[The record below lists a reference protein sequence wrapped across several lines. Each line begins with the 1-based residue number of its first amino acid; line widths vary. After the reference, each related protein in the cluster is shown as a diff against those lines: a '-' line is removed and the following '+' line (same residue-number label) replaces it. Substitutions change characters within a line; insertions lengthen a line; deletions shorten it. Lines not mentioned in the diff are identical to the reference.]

1 METSQLF
8 RLPTVEWRKVLQF
21 EHVISTEDDVG
32 VQIVWRQR
40 TKELSASLT
49 GREDVQLPF
58 LISPHRDKS
67 LDSGL
72 AFHHEI
78 AQRTLL
84 RADTEIASDTR
95 TGEYLVIKG
104 NDRATHVANVE
115 IDESLRIQG
124 RRSFTNELFV
134 RNARHRPNVTNPR
147 ERRLGAR

>member
-58 LISPHRDKS
+58 LISPHCDKS

-72 AFHHEI
+72 PLHHQI
-78 AQRTLL
+78 ADRTLL
-84 RADTEIASDTR
+84 RADTEIAPDTR
-95 TGEYLVIKG
+95 TSEYLVVKG
-104 NDRATHVANVE
+104 QDCATHVTNIE
-115 IDESLRIQG
+115 IFDSLRVEG
-124 RRSFTNELFV
+124 LRSCTDQLFV
-134 RNARHRPNVTNPR
+134 RNARHRSNVTKPR
-147 ERRLGAR
+147 ERLGTR